1 MRVPFCL
8 LKGSW
13 NRISY
18 PNEGQVRGNY
28 HEEVFGLTDSID
40 RSTTK
45 GQEVNRETLTTRQGH
60 AVFDNQ
66 NIRTVGDRGP
76 ATLENYHLIEKIS
89 HFDREEVPARVVHA
103 RGTGAFGYFETYGKV
118 GNEPVE
124 KFTRAKV
131 FAKAGKRTPLMVRFS
146 TVAGGKDSPET
157 ARDPRGFAVKMYTED
172 GNWDLVGNNLKIFFI
187 RDAMKFPDMIH
198 AFKADPAS
206 NVPNPQRMFDFV
218 SRSPEATHMITF
230 LFSPW
235 GIPATYRHMQ
245 GSGVNTY
252 KWINDKGDAVLVKY
266 HWEPKQGIRN
276 LLQEE
281 ANTIQANNVG
291 HGTQDLY
298 ESIERKDYPEWE
310 LFVQM
315 MEDDYHPELDFDPL
329 DDTKLW
335 PEDKFQWLPVGR
347 MVLDRNPVDFHAEIE
362 QAAFGTGV
370 LVDGMD
376 FSDDKMLQGRTF
388 SYSDTQRYRVG
399 ANYLKLPVNA
409 PIVPVRTNQHR
420 GQMDFR
426 DPKESG
432 PNAHINY
439 EPSMIG
445 GYQEASKANRPPH
458 QPLYNAAVMSAPIDR
473 PNNYGQAGHT
483 YREFE
488 DWERDELIKNL
499 SEALAVCDIRI
510 QAAMIDHFTQADE
523 NYGLRVKEGIDQ
535 KVREMEGTNAE
546 IKPLGR
552 ESGNSKYGQ
561 GTLAMNIAT
570 KDAVK
575 KSHEADPY

>member
-1 MRVPFCL
+1 M
-8 LKGSW
+8 
-13 NRISY
+13 N
-18 PNEGQVRGNY
+18 NEN
-28 HEEVFGLTDSID
+28 
-40 RSTTK
+40 K
-45 GQEVNRETLTTRQGH
+45 NNNQENEETLTTRQGH
-60 AVFDNQ
+60 PVSDNQ
-66 NIRTVGDRGP
+66 NIRTIGDRGP
-76 ATLENYHLIEKIS
+76 ATLENYHFIEKIS
-89 HFDREEVPARVVHA
+89 HFDREEVPERVVHA
-103 RGTGAFGYFETYGKV
+103 RGAGAFGYFETYGKV
-118 GNEPVE
+118 GDEPVE
-124 KFTRAKV
+124 KYTRAKV
-131 FAKAGKRTPLMVRFS
+131 FSGAGKKTPLMVRFS
-146 TVAGGKDSPET
+146 TVAGAKDSPET

-198 AFKADPAS
+198 AFKADPVS

-218 SRSPEATHMITF
+218 SRTPEATHMITF

-252 KWINDKGDAVLVKY
+252 KWVNAKGEAVLVKY

-276 LLQEE
+276 LTQEE
-281 ANTIQANNVG
+281 ADSIQAKNVG
-291 HGTQDLY
+291 HATQDLY
-298 ESIERKDYPEWE
+298 EAIEKGDYPEWE
-310 LFVQM
+310 LFVQI

-335 PEDKFQWLPVGR
+335 PEDKFPWLPVGR

-409 PIVPVRTNQHR
+409 PKTTVRTNQRR
-420 GQMDFR
+420 GQMDVHSQEEYGNN
-426 DPKESG
+426 P
-432 PNAHINY
+432 HINY
-439 EPSMIG
+439 EPSMLG
-445 GYQEASKANRPPH
+445 GLKEANTEGRAPH
-458 QPLYNAAVMSAPIDR
+458 QPTYNAAAMSAPIDR

-483 YREFE
+483 YRSLE

-499 SEALAVCDIRI
+499 SEALAVCDKKI
-510 QAAMIDHFTQADE
+510 QDAMIEHFTKADE
-523 NYGLRVKEGIDQ
+523 DYGRRVKEGMEMKMKEQ
-535 KVREMEGTNAE
+535 SEMESGK
-546 IKPLGR
+546 IPGR
-552 ESGNSKYGQ
+552 EAGKSKYGQ
-561 GTLAMNIAT
+561 GSLAANKAT
-570 KDAVK
+570 EDAVK

>member
-1 MRVPFCL
+1 MMKENQDKQALNNQDV
-8 LKGSW
+8 
-13 NRISY
+13 
-18 PNEGQVRGNY
+18 E
-28 HEEVFGLTDSID
+28 
-40 RSTTK
+40 
-45 GQEVNRETLTTRQGH
+45 RETLTTRQGH
-60 AVFDNQ
+60 PVSDNQ
-66 NIRTVGDRGP
+66 NIRTIGDRGP
-76 ATLENYHLIEKIS
+76 ATLENYHFIEKIS
-89 HFDREEVPARVVHA
+89 HFDREEIPERVVHA
-103 RGTGAFGYFETYGKV
+103 RGSGAFGYFETYGKV
-118 GNEPVE
+118 GDEPVE
-124 KFTRAKV
+124 KYTRAKV
-131 FAKAGKRTPLMVRFS
+131 FSGAGKKTPLMVRFS
-146 TVAGGKDSPET
+146 TVAGSKDSPET

-218 SRSPEATHMITF
+218 SRTPEATHMITF

-252 KWINDKGDAVLVKY
+252 KWVNAKGEAVLVKY

-276 LLQEE
+276 LTQEE
-281 ANTIQANNVG
+281 ANEIQAKNVG
-291 HGTQDLY
+291 HATQDLY
-298 ESIERKDYPEWE
+298 EAIERGDYPEWE

-335 PEDKFQWLPVGR
+335 PEDKFPWLPVGR
-347 MVLDRNPVDFHAEIE
+347 MVLDRNPKDFHAEIE
-362 QAAFGTGV
+362 QASFGTGV

-409 PIVPVRTNQHR
+409 PKSPVHTNQQR
-420 GQMDFR
+420 GQMDVR
-426 DPKESG
+426 DPEESG
-432 PNAHINY
+432 PNPHINY
-439 EPSMIG
+439 EPSMLG
-445 GYQEASKANRPPH
+445 GFKEASTEGRAPHRPT
-458 QPLYNAAVMSAPIDR
+458 YNAAAMTAPIDR

-483 YREFE
+483 YRSLE

-499 SEALAVCDIRI
+499 SDALAICDKKI
-510 QAAMIDHFTQADE
+510 QDAMIEHFTQADE
-523 NYGLRVKEGIDQ
+523 EYGRRVKEGIEMKMSKMKEMKDVELD
-535 KVREMEGTNAE
+535 KV
-546 IKPLGR
+546 PGR
-552 ESGNSKYGQ
+552 ESGQSRYGQ
-561 GTLAMNIAT
+561 GTLAANEAT
-570 KDAVK
+570 EDAVK
-575 KSHEADPY
+575 KGHEADPY